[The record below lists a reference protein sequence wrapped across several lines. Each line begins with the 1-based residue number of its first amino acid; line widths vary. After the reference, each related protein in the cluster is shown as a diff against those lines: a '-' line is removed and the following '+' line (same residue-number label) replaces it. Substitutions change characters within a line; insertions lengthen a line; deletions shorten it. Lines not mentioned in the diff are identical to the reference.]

1 MLNIEELRQRV
12 IEKYGSIHNF
22 CKLNENLTR
31 ATVYLVF
38 AGKYAGN
45 VQKQLILIENVLNNS
60 QEIERKFHIEEKEIS
75 EVLQNAKCAHC
86 RLLRPNCPECKRKS
100 INEANAVYQFI
111 QTKLV

>member
-1 MLNIEELRQRV
+1 MKIEVLRHEI

-45 VQKQLILIENVLNNS
+45 MQKQLDRIEKALDNS
-60 QEIERKFHIEEKEIS
+60 KIVQKKVSIGQQEIID
-75 EVLQNAKCAHC
+75 VLQTAKCANC
-86 RLLRPNCPECKRKS
+86 RLLRPNCSECKRKN
-100 INEANAVYQFI
+100 ITEANSVYQFI
-111 QTKLV
+111 QTKL